1 MASLIFAAIAKPS
14 KSPAKVGEG
23 GGGGTDSKMAASGLT
38 ENQLQLSVEV
48 SDNRVMGVTPHDTL
62 RGGG

>member
-1 MASLIFAAIAKPS
+1 MYLVTFKAIAKNS
-14 KSPAKVGEG
+14 KSPAKVGEGG

-48 SDNRVMGVTPHDTL
+48 NHG
-62 RGGG
+62 

>member
-1 MASLIFAAIAKPS
+1 MDFACGLSLFAAIAKPS
-14 KSPAKVGEG
+14 KSPAKMGEGGG

-48 SDNRVMGVTPHDTL
+48 SDNRIMGVAA
-62 RGGG
+62 